1 MTCRRSASRPC
12 THAHTCTGRLLL
24 WPAACL
30 RACTPPPPLG
40 IHPSSTTIYH
50 LASAHHLLACLR
62 VLQAP
67 AKPQPIFRADYK
79 PPAYL
84 IDTVHLTFN
93 LNEDV
98 THVTSRLALKP
109 NYAENGVAPPLL
121 LNGRDDVKLV
131 GLKVAGACYHDKVP
145 IMP

>member
-1 MTCRRSASRPC
+1 MVNC
-12 THAHTCTGRLLL
+12 L
-24 WPAACL
+24 PAPQ
-30 RACTPPPPLG
+30 TSPL
-40 IHPSSTTIYH
+40 HVS
-50 LASAHHLLACLR
+50 C

-84 IDTVHLTFN
+84 IDTVHLTFS

-109 NYAENGVAPPLL
+109 NYAENGAAPPLF
-121 LNGRDDVKLV
+121 LNGRDDVRLV
-131 GLKVAGACYHDKVP
+131 GLKVAGAQGEGRGEL
-145 IMP
+145 

>member
-1 MTCRRSASRPC
+1 M
-12 THAHTCTGRLLL
+12 
-24 WPAACL
+24 
-30 RACTPPPPLG
+30 
-40 IHPSSTTIYH
+40 
-50 LASAHHLLACLR
+50 R

-131 GLKVAGACYHDKVP
+131 GLKVAGACYHDKVSDYAMITTP
-145 IMP
+145 LKRQKCRCVGEVAR

>member
-1 MTCRRSASRPC
+1 
-12 THAHTCTGRLLL
+12 
-24 WPAACL
+24 
-30 RACTPPPPLG
+30 
-40 IHPSSTTIYH
+40 
-50 LASAHHLLACLR
+50 
-62 VLQAP
+62 VQAP

-79 PPAYL
+79 PPHYL

-109 NYAENGVAPPLL
+109 NYAENGAAPPLF

-131 GLKVAGACYHDKVP
+131 GLKVAGAQQHDVALLRQ
-145 IMP
+145 